1 MNDLFRHANNYRTYG
16 IANFAAAVNP
26 HETIRP
32 RLYCSPQIT
41 LKKHAWQKSSCQ
53 GLIKGPP
60 RAYTKVPGRAP
71 RVSKMD
77 DSLDGGGGGQG
88 AAVKVCSACYKKKE
102 PACFSNKQWK
112 AKAHQRKCVAC
123 AGGHAASAVGTT
135 SDGGIV
141 LASAE
146 PAVQQDTHNG
156 PFAPCDEM
164 MAFLHATLRRW
175 QHDRIAVVDLA
186 HGEIKTLTDLN
197 YTKACANRDYT
208 SQRYL
213 RAIEGY
219 SSILSYIMH
228 GRGELP
234 RVLEQ
239 LRVTCLANRAMSLL
253 KLARNSD
260 AVNDCM
266 ECWQSLALHDTLGL
280 RAKVLRR
287 LELAGRPPS
296 KEALATAKFA
306 ACEPRPVTIVTD
318 EDVDKLVCRL
328 RQYTHKKL
336 SRDVLNRLLQ
346 VMGSHVDAAF
356 MVVSNYLHDYGQE
369 ASSKRSNAR
378 ERARETGGV
387 FLTDTDLDAIEEL
400 LGLTGILQQQ
410 RAQE

>member
-1 MNDLFRHANNYRTYG
+1 M
-16 IANFAAAVNP
+16 
-26 HETIRP
+26 
-32 RLYCSPQIT
+32 Q
-41 LKKHAWQKSSCQ
+41 
-53 GLIKGPP
+53 
-60 RAYTKVPGRAP
+60 
-71 RVSKMD
+71 RV
-77 DSLDGGGGGQG
+77 LQE
-88 AAVKVCSACYKKKE
+88 KE
-102 PACFSNKQWK
+102 PAGFSNKQWK

-186 HGEIKTLTDLN
+186 HGEIKTLADLN

-219 SSILSYIMH
+219 SSILSYITH

-410 RAQE
+410 RAQEQACSMARDEELDTIIARCRRVRDALLHGDSDVEMRVDCLAVPLSWLSTRATFLAIPFFLEAGENSWGCAFMKLVALCEY